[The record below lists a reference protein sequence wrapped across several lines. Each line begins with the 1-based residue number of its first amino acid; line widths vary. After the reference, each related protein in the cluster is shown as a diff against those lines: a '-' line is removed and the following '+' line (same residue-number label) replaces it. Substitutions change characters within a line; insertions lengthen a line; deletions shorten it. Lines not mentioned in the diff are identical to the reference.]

1 MLDRAAIKK
10 RIQYHRT
17 LSDAEGDLI
26 LKEER
31 LSFDFLNAHLRSYIL
46 YRLHF
51 DPTAETDEDFNSLL
65 KRSLEEAMKLHP
77 DLLAEERA
85 ARSCDGAST
94 LVTKKALLLQSIQR
108 KFDIRLDAF
117 KAVEGKT
124 LTDIAGVVWEAM
136 ACHPVWKEKLVK
148 ENAL

>member
-17 LSDAEGDLI
+17 ISDAEGDLI
-26 LKEER
+26 LQEER
-31 LSFDFLNAHLRSYIL
+31 LTFPFLHEHLRKYIL

-51 DPTAETDEDFNSLL
+51 DPVSETDEDFNNLL
-65 KRSLEEAMKLHP
+65 KRSLEEAMTIHP

-124 LTDIAGVVWEAM
+124 LTDISGVVWEAM
-136 ACHPVWKEKLVK
+136 EGAPAWKEKL
-148 ENAL
+148 EYTL

>member
-10 RIQYHRT
+10 KIQYHRT
-17 LSDAEGDLI
+17 MSDAEGDLI
-26 LKEER
+26 LQEET
-31 LSFDFLNAHLRSYIL
+31 LSFDFLNEHLRKYIL

-51 DPTAETDEDFNSLL
+51 DPATETDDDFNNLL
-65 KRSLEEAMKLHP
+65 KRSLEEAMAIHP

-94 LVTKKALLLQSIQR
+94 MVTKKALLLQSIQR

-124 LTDIAGVVWEAM
+124 LTDIARVVWEAM
-136 ACHPVWKEKLVK
+136 ERYPAWKEKLV
-148 ENAL
+148 

>member
-1 MLDRAAIKK
+1 MIDRAAIKK

-17 LSDAEGDLI
+17 LSDAEGELI
-26 LKEER
+26 LKEEKIEF
-31 LSFDFLNAHLRSYIL
+31 SFLNEHLRKYIL

-51 DPTAETDEDFNSLL
+51 DPAVETDEDFNNLL
-65 KRSLEEAMKLHP
+65 KRSLEEAMSLHP

-124 LTDIAGVVWEAM
+124 LTDISQVVWEAM
-136 ACHPVWKEKLVK
+136 EQYPAWKDKLVYAG
-148 ENAL
+148 NT

>member
-1 MLDRAAIKK
+1 MLDRAAIKN

-17 LSDAEGDLI
+17 MSDAEGELI
-26 LKEER
+26 LNEET
-31 LSFDFLNAHLRSYIL
+31 LSFDFLNEHLRKYIL

-51 DPTAETDEDFNSLL
+51 DPATETDEDFNNLL
-65 KRSLEEAMKLHP
+65 KRSLEEAMAIHP

-124 LTDIAGVVWEAM
+124 LTDISTVVWEAM
-136 ACHPVWKEKLVK
+136 EASSAWKEKLR
-148 ENAL
+148 

>member
-1 MLDRAAIKK
+1 MLDRAAIKE
-10 RIQYHRT
+10 RIQRHRKM
-17 LSDAEGDLI
+17 SDAEGDLI
-26 LKEER
+26 LAKAQ
-31 LSFDFLNAHLRSYIL
+31 FDFPFLHEHLRKYIL

-51 DPTAETDEDFNSLL
+51 DPAAETDEDFNNLL
-65 KRSLEEAMKLHP
+65 KRSLEEAMSIHP

-124 LTDIAGVVWEAM
+124 LTDISRVVWDAM
-136 ACHPVWKEKLVK
+136 EKYPAWKDRLISEEKL
-148 ENAL
+148 

>member
-17 LSDAEGDLI
+17 MSDAEGDLI
-26 LKEER
+26 LQEET
-31 LSFDFLNAHLRSYIL
+31 LSFEFLNEHLRKYIL

-51 DPTAETDEDFNSLL
+51 DPSTETDDDFNNLL
-65 KRSLEEAMKLHP
+65 KRSLEEAMAIHP

-94 LVTKKALLLQSIQR
+94 MVTKKALLLQSIQR

-124 LTDIAGVVWEAM
+124 LTDIARVVWEAM
-136 ACHPVWKEKLVK
+136 ERYPAWKEKLV
-148 ENAL
+148 

>member
-10 RIQYHRT
+10 RIQYHRVM
-17 LSDAEGDLI
+17 SDAEGDLI
-26 LKEER
+26 LKEEK
-31 LSFDFLNAHLRSYIL
+31 LSFAFLHTHLRSYIL

-51 DPTAETDEDFNSLL
+51 DPATETDEDFNNLL

-94 LVTKKALLLQSIQR
+94 LAAKKALLLQSIQQ

-124 LTDIAGVVWEAM
+124 LRDISGVVRDAM
-136 ACHPVWKEKLVK
+136 ESHPVWKEKLIS
-148 ENAL
+148 ET

>member
-1 MLDRAAIKK
+1 MLDRDAIKK
-10 RIQYHRT
+10 RITYHRT
-17 LSDAEGDLI
+17 LSDAEAEII
-26 LKEER
+26 LAQER
-31 LSFDFLNAHLRSYIL
+31 FDFPFLNEHLRKYIL

-51 DPTAETDEDFNSLL
+51 DPATETDEDFNSLL
-65 KRSLEEAMKLHP
+65 KRSLEEAMSIHP

-117 KAVEGKT
+117 KAVGEKS
-124 LTDIAGVVWEAM
+124 LTEISRVVWEAM
-136 ACHPVWKEKLVK
+136 EKYPAWQDRLI
-148 ENAL
+148 

>member
-1 MLDRAAIKK
+1 MLDRAAIKN

-17 LSDAEGDLI
+17 MSDAEGELI
-26 LKEER
+26 LNEET
-31 LSFDFLNAHLRSYIL
+31 LSFDFLNEHLRKYIL

-51 DPTAETDEDFNSLL
+51 DPATETDEDFNNLL
-65 KRSLEEAMKLHP
+65 KRSLEEAMAIHP

-124 LTDIAGVVWEAM
+124 LTDISKVVWDAM
-136 ACHPVWKEKLVK
+136 ENSPAWKDKL
-148 ENAL
+148 N